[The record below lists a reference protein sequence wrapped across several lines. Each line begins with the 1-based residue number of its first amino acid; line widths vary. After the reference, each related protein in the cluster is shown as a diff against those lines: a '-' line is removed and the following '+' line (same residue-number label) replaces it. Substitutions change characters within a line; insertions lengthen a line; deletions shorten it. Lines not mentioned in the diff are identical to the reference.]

1 MESKDLGFRPGLS
14 MMVFVILGK
23 SLVVVTILSLNFRIF
38 SLGLIIPGVPI
49 SVFL

>member
-1 MESKDLGFRPGLS
+1 MESKGLGFRPGLS
-14 MMVFVILGK
+14 MMVFVISGK

-38 SLGLIIPGVPI
+38 SSGLIIPGVHI